1 MERLVKA
8 ATFEWDEQNVDHLAR
23 HQVEPDEA
31 EAVVDNEPLIVR
43 TGDGKYLAYGQTD
56 EGRHLLVVFVRKAGS
71 LIRVITARDLTDA
84 EKKRYQRRK

>member
-1 MERLVKA
+1 MRA
-8 ATFEWDEQNVDHLAR
+8 YTFEWDQENVDHIAW

-31 EAVVDNEPLIVR
+31 EAVFDNDPLVLR

-56 EGRHLLVVFVRKAGS
+56 EGRYLLVVFVRMTRL

-84 EKKRYQRRK
+84 ERKQLRRRRK